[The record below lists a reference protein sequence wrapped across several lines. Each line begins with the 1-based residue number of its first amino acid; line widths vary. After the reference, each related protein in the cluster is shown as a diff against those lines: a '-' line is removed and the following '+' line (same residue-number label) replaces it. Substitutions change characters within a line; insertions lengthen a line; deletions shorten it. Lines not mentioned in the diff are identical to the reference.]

1 MPASVWC
8 RRHASTMNLGLDK
21 TESCMDDRRN
31 HCDVTLLYR
40 VWKVRFG
47 RSNRN
52 ASSNCATGKS
62 IFRGCTAVT
71 LTHRNSFSCRP
82 YNFQSCRT
90 PNSSCLPVLIH
101 VMKPGS
107 HHASHHRVVI
117 IMMMTT
123 FPFPPTHP
131 PPHPRNSKCSSEIQP
146 PKSWTESRENLRD
159 NPHISM
165 VISSIVSI
173 SIPPDPENPE
183 KFEKK
188 T

>member
-131 PPHPRNSKCSSEIQP
+131 PPP
-146 PKSWTESRENLRD
+146 PKLQMQLR
-159 NPHISM
+159 NPTSEVLDRKPGKPQGQPSYQHGHQQHRQHQH
-165 VISSIVSI
+165 
-173 SIPPDPENPE
+173 PPRS
-183 KFEKK
+183 
-188 T
+188 